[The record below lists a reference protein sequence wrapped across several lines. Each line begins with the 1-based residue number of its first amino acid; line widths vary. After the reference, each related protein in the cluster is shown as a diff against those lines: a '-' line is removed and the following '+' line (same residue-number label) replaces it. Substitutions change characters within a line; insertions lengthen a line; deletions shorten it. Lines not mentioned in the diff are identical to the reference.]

1 MEEIL
6 KSCPFCGSKNL
17 QIAAQKAI
25 DNTDILFIHC
35 KNCDA
40 CGPSVEEGKFDF
52 DEAIDAWN
60 KRS

>member
-1 MEEIL
+1 MEEKL
-6 KSCPFCGSKNL
+6 KPCPFCGSTDL
-17 QIAAQKAI
+17 HITAQEAI

-40 CGPSVEEGKFDF
+40 CGPSVEEGKDEYE
-52 DEAIDAWN
+52 EAIAAWN